1 MDVNLSQSLQDLLTS
16 MLLFLPKLITALVV
30 FVAGLVL
37 AGVVSRA
44 LKRAFERRNADPEI
58 TLLAMKVTRWAVVV
72 LGTIVALDQVD
83 FNVTTFLAGL
93 GILGFTVGFAL
104 QDVSK
109 NFVAGLLL
117 LLQQPFDIG
126 EMVQVGEYTGKVQLV
141 DLRAT
146 EIRTLDGRLVLIPNS
161 DVFTNPIVNLSRPD
175 SRRIELEAGV
185 SYESD
190 LERVRQLALEAIRSV
205 EGLMEEPPPQ
215 VVYHTFGG
223 STIDMTILFWFDNK
237 TSNPQVARDQGLAAV
252 KSAFEKAK
260 VEMPFPTQVVIQ
272 QN

>member
-1 MDVNLSQSLQDLLTS
+1 MNVNLSQSLQDMLTQ
-16 MLLFLPKLITALVV
+16 LILFLPKLITALVV

-37 AGVVSRA
+37 AGLVSRA
-44 LKRAFERRNADPEI
+44 LRRAFERRNADLEI
-58 TLLAMKVTRWAVVV
+58 TLLASKVTRWGVVV

-126 EMVQVGEYTGKVQLV
+126 EMVQVGEFTGKVQMV

-146 EIRTLDGRLVLIPNS
+146 EITTLDGRLVLIPNA
-161 DVFTNPIVNLSRPD
+161 DVFTSPIVNLGRPD
-175 SRRIELEAGV
+175 RRRIELEVGV
-185 SYESD
+185 SYDSD

-205 EGLMEEPPPQ
+205 EGLLAEPEPQ

-223 STIDMTILFWFDNK
+223 STIDLTIQYWFDNK
-237 TSNPQVARDQGLAAV
+237 TSSPQAARDLGLSAV
-252 KSAFEKAK
+252 KAAFEKGQ

-272 QN
+272 QE